1 MRLELP
7 ERKKQVHQMVI
18 PIRWGDMDAMGHV
31 NNTVYFRYLE
41 TIRIDW
47 FRTIGCDLNPQ
58 GEGPVI
64 VNAFCNFYKQ
74 FEYPGDILA
83 TMYVSDPGR
92 TTFESWCT
100 LAPVGRPDDIFSA
113 GGATTIWVDFPK
125 QKAAPLPEWVRAL
138 VLDGVSPAVS

>member
-1 MRLELP
+1 MKLELP
-7 ERKKQVHQMVI
+7 EHKKLVHQMVI

-41 TIRIDW
+41 SVRIDW
-47 FRTIGCDLNPQ
+47 FDTIGFELNPQ

-64 VNAFCNFYKQ
+64 VNAFCNFYRQ

-83 TMYVSDPGR
+83 KMYVSDPGR

-100 LAPVGRPDDIFSA
+100 LERVDQPGRVDAA

-125 QKAAPLPEWVRAL
+125 QKAIDLPAWLREIVT
-138 VLDGVSPAVS
+138 P

>member
-7 ERKKQVHQMVI
+7 EHKKLVHQMVI

-41 TIRIDW
+41 TVRIDW
-47 FRTIGCDLNPQ
+47 FRSIGCEPEPQ

-83 TMYVSDPGR
+83 KMYVSDPGR

-100 LAPVGRPDDIFSA
+100 LERIDQPGVVFSA

-125 QKAAPLPEWVRAL
+125 QKAVALPDWMRAL
-138 VLDGVSPAVS
+138 VSD

>member
-1 MRLELP
+1 MKYELP
-7 ERKKQVHQMVI
+7 KNKKKVHQMVI

-47 FRTIGCDLNPQ
+47 FDKIGFNLNPS

-74 FEYPGDILA
+74 FEHPGDVLA

-92 TTFESWCT
+92 TTFESWCILERT
-100 LAPVGRPDDIFSA
+100 DQPGVVFAA

-125 QKAAPLPEWVRAL
+125 QKAVPLPDWVKAL
-138 VLDGVSPAVS
+138 VTV